1 MRNDITKQI
10 RLNKKIYYNEYFSK
24 NNQNIRKLWIGIN
37 ELINAKPNS
46 KSVPTCIETKVNGKL
61 TTLTE
66 PKDIADT
73 YNNHYTTVADK
84 ILEGRKYPGNKLY
97 TDYLKD
103 PNQHTFMTKPTTPK
117 EIEDIIMVSNTMK
130 STGPYSIPNQI
141 IKQIST
147 SISTPISNI
156 CNNSFITGKYPDVL
170 KISKVI
176 PIHKKDSKL
185 DVSNYRPISLLSNIN
200 KIIEKL
206 MFERLYTFLEMHNCI
221 YELQFGFRQKHS
233 TNHALLS
240 MTQEIRESI
249 DKGSLA
255 IGVFVDFQKAFDT
268 VNHEILLRKMS
279 HYGVRGVT
287 NNWFQSYLT
296 NRKQFVT
303 IDGFNSDL
311 KCIKH
316 GVPQGSVLGPL
327 LFLIYINDLHTCIR
341 YSTTRHFA
349 DDTNLLYRIKK
360 KSRNRNIGKNLN
372 IDLKSLN
379 HWLLANKISLNSTKT
394 EIIFFRAK
402 WEDILKTNI
411 TLNGIKLVNSVE
423 IKYVGI
429 VFDEHLSFEPHRKIL
444 NAKLKRANNLLAI
457 SRHYVPKDL
466 LIQIYYGQ
474 FYSHLCYGCQLWGQN
489 ANQLSQTLVL
499 QKKAMRLISFAHFQ
513 AHTDPL
519 FKDMKMLKIM
529 DIVKMNNI
537 LFVHNVLNNK
547 APKHFN
553 DYFVIKQTHHD
564 HRTINNPNST
574 YSIPKGSLVLPQI
587 ETAIG
592 KQQIKYICSEN
603 WNSILKLL
611 SIKYPQNYLSIENWM
626 QNMNIT
632 QLKKRIKYH
641 FLELYGTT

>member
-1 MRNDITKQI
+1 M
-10 RLNKKIYYNEYFSK
+10 
-24 NNQNIRKLWIGIN
+24 
-37 ELINAKPNS
+37 
-46 KSVPTCIETKVNGKL
+46 
-61 TTLTE
+61 
-66 PKDIADT
+66 
-73 YNNHYTTVADK
+73 
-84 ILEGRKYPGNKLY
+84 
-97 TDYLKD
+97 
-103 PNQHTFMTKPTTPK
+103 
-117 EIEDIIMVSNTMK
+117 
-130 STGPYSIPNQI
+130 
-141 IKQIST
+141 
-147 SISTPISNI
+147 
-156 CNNSFITGKYPDVL
+156 
-170 KISKVI
+170 
-176 PIHKKDSKL
+176 
-185 DVSNYRPISLLSNIN
+185 
-200 KIIEKL
+200 
-206 MFERLYTFLEMHNCI
+206 
-221 YELQFGFRQKHS
+221 
-233 TNHALLS
+233 
-240 MTQEIRESI
+240 
-249 DKGSLA
+249 
-255 IGVFVDFQKAFDT
+255 
-268 VNHEILLRKMS
+268 
-279 HYGVRGVT
+279 
-287 NNWFQSYLT
+287 
-296 NRKQFVT
+296 
-303 IDGFNSDL
+303 
-311 KCIKH
+311 
-316 GVPQGSVLGPL
+316 
-327 LFLIYINDLHTCIR
+327 
-341 YSTTRHFA
+341 
-349 DDTNLLYRIKK
+349 
-360 KSRNRNIGKNLN
+360 
-372 IDLKSLN
+372 N

-402 WEDILKTNI
+402 GEDIPKTNI

-632 QLKKRIKYH
+632 QLKKRIKDH